1 MTTMRYPRSLNRCR
15 NRGLPYLTGVGTDKG
30 VMVIIPFP
38 LSTDQRFNQLVANL
52 EAVNL
57 YISTFIAQYLNM
69 DIGLRMHHESVVSHL
84 TVVLDTELSQLRDS
98 LDDECE
104 YDQMFQ
110 VLIEDEYY
118 TGNWL
123 KMART
128 MAELFGIYYINLF
141 LPQVSLEGEMDHV
154 LDLIDENTA
163 YFTIS
168 EKRNLKLLFGV

>member
-15 NRGLPYLTGVGTDKG
+15 NRGLPYLTGVGSDKG

-69 DIGLRMHHESVVSHL
+69 DIGLRTHHESVVSHL
-84 TVVLDTELSQLRDS
+84 TVVLDSELNQLRDS

-104 YDQMFQ
+104 YDQMLQ

-123 KMART
+123 KMASSSRRNPISSRRSASSST
-128 MAELFGIYYINLF
+128 RSRSRSPAARDRRRSSGSPPTSKSAER
-141 LPQVSLEGEMDHV
+141 P
-154 LDLIDENTA
+154 
-163 YFTIS
+163 
-168 EKRNLKLLFGV
+168 R